1 MAKRSAQGAGSIR
14 ERKDGLWEARYTVG
28 RNPATGKQVRKSVY
42 GKTQQEVRK
51 KLTAITSDLD
61 NGVFIEPSK
70 LTFGNWLKI
79 WLDEYCGSIKPRTK
93 SLYEN
98 CIEYRIKPFLGSVKL
113 QKLKPAMIQK
123 FYNDALN
130 GKQDN
135 KKAISPKTVKNLHG
149 IVHKALQQAVEIGYI
164 KLNPAAVCVLPK
176 VQKAKINPMD
186 EQQTKLFIKAISNE
200 PLRRLFLVALF
211 TGMREGEVIGLTWDN
226 VDLKNGTIHI
236 TQQLQRH
243 DGEYKLMPPKNSKFR
258 LIVPAP
264 YIMDILKEEQTAQ
277 KENRLKAGPLW
288 ENKKG
293 FVFTNAIGGHYSQQ
307 YVHKKF
313 KNVVQSIEM
322 PGLRFHDLRHTYAV
336 AAIRAG
342 DDIKTVSENLGHASV
357 AFTLDIYGHVTD
369 EMRQSS
375 AERMQAYI
383 DRLQA

>member
-1 MAKRSAQGAGSIR
+1 MTKRNAQGAGSIR

-28 RNPATGKQVRKSVY
+28 RNPATGKQVRRSVY

-61 NGVFIEPSK
+61 NGVFTEPSK

-79 WLDEYCGSIKPRTK
+79 WLDEYCVSIKPRTK

-186 EQQTKLFIKAISNE
+186 EQQTKLFIKAIANE

-226 VDLKNGTIHI
+226 IDLKNGTIYI

-243 DGEYKLMPPKNSKFR
+243 DGEYKLMPPKNSKSR

-288 ENKKG
+288 ENKNG

-322 PGLRFHDLRHTYAV
+322 PSLRFHDLRHTYAV

>member
-61 NGVFIEPSK
+61 NGVFTEPSK

-79 WLDEYCGSIKPRTK
+79 WLDEYCVSIKPRTK

-186 EQQTKLFIKAISNE
+186 EQQTKLFIKAIANE

-226 VDLKNGTIHI
+226 VDLKNGTIYI

-243 DGEYKLMPPKNSKFR
+243 DGEYKLMPPKNSKSR

-277 KENRLKAGPLW
+277 KENRLKAGLLW
-288 ENKKG
+288 ENKNG
-293 FVFTNAIGGHYSQQ
+293 FVFTNAIGGS
-307 YVHKKF
+307 
-313 KNVVQSIEM
+313 NMSIRSLRTWFSLLKCQALGSTICGTLM
-322 PGLRFHDLRHTYAV
+322 PWQL
-336 AAIRAG
+336 
-342 DDIKTVSENLGHASV
+342 LGRG
-357 AFTLDIYGHVTD
+357 TI
-369 EMRQSS
+369 
-375 AERMQAYI
+375 
-383 DRLQA
+383 